1 MSPASQRTPTET
13 ANLRSAA
20 ASGVFGG
27 RQTWLALALIAPL
40 LICICVFIYRS
51 VALSFQLSLMEYSLG
66 SNTREFIGLSNY
78 IQMFADPKFWRALWT
93 SVVYVGIGGG
103 LSLAL
108 GLALAIAVRKVARLT
123 TLWQVAFFLPVTA
136 TLAAM
141 SVVWRHIF
149 HPSIGALNAVMEGLG
164 LPTQNWLQQ
173 DFTAMAALI
182 VVGVWSSAGY
192 SMVLFLAGLTVIPK
206 DLYDAAQMDGAS
218 GWQQL
223 RFVTLPLL
231 APTTLFVVIII
242 TLRFLESFDSFKI
255 LTDGGPL
262 GATTTLS
269 LYLYQ
274 HGFQFFN
281 SGYASAVAMVFFL
294 LLIGLT
300 SAQMR
305 ADRRVHY
312 Q

>member
-1 MSPASQRTPTET
+1 MQRASQPPTVRAE
-13 ANLRSAA
+13 APAGSA
-20 ASGVFGG
+20 SSRVFGG
-27 RQTWLALALIAPL
+27 RSTWLAFALIAPL
-40 LICICVFIYRS
+40 LICIAVFIYRS
-51 VALSFQLSLMEYSLG
+51 VAFSLQLSFMEYSLG
-66 SNTREFIGLSNY
+66 SNTRQFIGLENY
-78 IQMFADPKFWRALWT
+78 VQLFSDPKFWRALWT
-93 SVVYVGIGGG
+93 SVIYVGIGG
-103 LSLAL
+103 SISIAL

-123 TLWQVAFFLPVTA
+123 MFWQIAFFLPVTA
-136 TLAAM
+136 TMAAM

-149 HPSIGALNAVMEGLG
+149 NPSVGALNAIMQSLG

-182 VVGVWSSAGY
+182 VVGIWSSAGY
-192 SMVLFLAGLTVIPK
+192 AMVLFLAGLTVIPK
-206 DLYDAAQMDGAS
+206 DLYDAAQIDGAN
-218 GWQQL
+218 GWQQM

-231 APTTLFVVIII
+231 APTTLFVVIIV
-242 TLRFLESFDSFKI
+242 TLRFLESFDAFKI

-281 SGYASAVAMVFFL
+281 SGYASAIAMVFFL
-294 LLIGLT
+294 LLIGLIR
-300 SAQMR
+300 AQMR
-305 ADRRVHY
+305 ADRQVHY